1 MKEHIEGGT
10 ELIYIDGQWYSKH
23 DIDYLNS
30 QNKYS
35 EKIKSD
41 TQKKLEKKTTS
52 HAGFSKSKIS
62 SNFSDDREETLERLS
77 LLKNQRAR
85 LLKDLERVNS
95 VIKSIE
101 TDLII

>member
-1 MKEHIEGGT
+1 MR
-10 ELIYIDGQWYSKH
+10 LPC
-23 DIDYLNS
+23 LNS

-35 EKIKSD
+35 EKIKSN
-41 TQKKLEKKTTS
+41 TQKKLEKNTVS
-52 HAGFSKSKIS
+52 SAEFSKPNIS
-62 SNFSDDREETLERLS
+62 SNSSNDREETLERLS

-101 TDLII
+101 EDLII